1 MKNGFNGINV
11 KLMARWDQVDTAIIV
26 MNAEDFPFV
35 LRSYLLP
42 VPIQKRRIAS
52 VATSVATGYW
62 NNGSG
67 RIR

>member
-1 MKNGFNGINV
+1 
-11 KLMARWDQVDTAIIV
+11 MARRDRVDTATAV
-26 MNAEDFPFV
+26 MDAEDFPFI